1 MTEDELPVGAARD
14 LKFFRDKLA
23 KAITVKQANRLRQQ
37 IKILEDTYQL
47 HGSIHKEQNDK

>member
-23 KAITVKQANRLRQQ
+23 NATTEEQANKIQCQ
-37 IKILEDTYQL
+37 IELLKDSIIIYQL
-47 HGSIHKEQNDK
+47 RR